1 MLRLVRLLTSGVLLL
16 CGVLSVAA
24 QDNADDIL
32 PITED
37 VVYTVRPSDTLDA
50 VGALFDVSPVC
61 IAANNDI
68 SRYDFLQIGQELLI
82 SVACPRYAE
91 DPSYLATNTV
101 LIPREVVEIADCD
114 GVRVAGSDTVASL
127 ARILGVT
134 EEALREANNFDADEA
149 PIFGTCITI
158 PAPEDDTAG
167 AGGGGAREGTFYVV
181 GFGDTLNTI
190 GLELNVSA
198 VSLQIAN
205 QVTDVRQL
213 LAGTTLF
220 IPADAPP
227 FGEYP
232 PLTYADSLEFIAG
245 EDYVIQPNDT
255 LDVIAQRFDKS
266 LQAIL
271 LANNITNTIELMPGT
286 VIIIPDDAPPYG
298 QFPALELFTTPAGI
312 SYTVQTGETLDDVAQ
327 EFDVALVALETA
339 NGIASGANVLPGTE
353 IIIPANVPQYGA
365 DEDFDASMLSGQG
378 GGGTG
383 GLVHVVQPRD
393 TIDSIAAEYGIS
405 RDCLLETNELELAD
419 ARFIQPGTSL
429 AIDTSCPPYLGY
441 NIPPLSSAI
450 EPAGN

>member
-1 MLRLVRLLTSGVLLL
+1 MLRFVRFFIRGVLLL
-16 CGVLSVAA
+16 CLLLPVAA
-24 QDNADDIL
+24 QDNAADIL

-37 VVYTVRPSDTLDA
+37 VIYTVRPSDTLDA

-91 DPSYLATNTV
+91 DPSYLPTNTV
-101 LIPREVVEIADCD
+101 LVPRDVVDIAECD
-114 GVRVAGSDTVASL
+114 GVRTAGSDTIAGL

-134 EEALREANNFDADEA
+134 EEALREANDLAVDEE

-158 PAPEDDTAG
+158 PAPADSTAG
-167 AGGGGAREGTFYVV
+167 AGGGSAQEGTFYVV
-181 GFGDTLNTI
+181 GFGDTLNSI

-205 QVTDVRQL
+205 QITDVRQL

-232 PLTYADSLEFIAG
+232 PLMYADSLDFIAG
-245 EDYVIQPNDT
+245 EEYVIQPNDT

-271 LANNITNTIELMPGT
+271 LANNITNTVELMPGT

-298 QFPALELFTTPAGI
+298 QFPALDLFTAPAGI
-312 SYTVQTGETLDDVAQ
+312 AYTVQTGETLADIAQ
-327 EFDVALVALETA
+327 AFDVALIALETA
-339 NGIASGANVLPGTE
+339 NGIDAGANVLPGTD

-365 DEDFDASMLSGQG
+365 DADFDASMLSGQG

-393 TIDSIAAEYGIS
+393 TVDSIAAEYGIS
-405 RDCLLETNELELAD
+405 RDCLLETNDLELAD

-429 AIDTSCPPYLGY
+429 AIDTTCPPYIGY
-441 NIPPLSSAI
+441 NIPPLSDAV